1 MMNDRDSNGC
11 QDLSHQK
18 SSTVIFKR
26 ARRNN
31 NTTRYYRRKSN
42 AIERGLSRRSHNLW
56 IRRGLHHSIST
67 NQSRDYPT
75 TPPQGRLVRSS
86 TDQRYIVQLYRLQ
99 NDKTWSLKDRSAQL
113 QQRLQQMDN
122 LRNIKPG

>member
-1 MMNDRDSNGC
+1 MNERDSKNC

-18 SSTVIFKR
+18 SSTVISKR

-86 TDQRYIVQLYRLQ
+86 TDQRYIVQLYQQQPTAKRQ
-99 NDKTWSLKDRSAQL
+99 NLEFKRSKRSTPTKTPTDGQSTKY
-113 QQRLQQMDN
+113 
-122 LRNIKPG
+122 